1 MGRAGAIGQQPSP
14 IQSHR
19 SNVATFS
26 ATGKTQGQPNRQQ
39 QPRLPDDGSQPPAPP
54 IDVTG
59 NFDYLN
65 NKISTVQLNLTFP

>member
-26 ATGKTQGQPNRQQ
+26 ATGKVQGQPSRQQ

-59 NFDYLN
+59 NFGYFN
-65 NKISTVQLNLTFP
+65 IKTFTV

>member
-14 IQSHR
+14 IQVHR

-26 ATGKTQGQPNRQQ
+26 ATGRPQGPVRGGGGQS
-39 QPRLPDDGSQPPAPP
+39 RLSDDGPQPPAPP

-59 NFDYLN
+59 NVIL
-65 NKISTVQLNLTFP
+65 L